1 MNLDSSDPYRRAAT
15 ALRAFSPC
23 RRRDMLRAIGCTI
36 LGTAPSAW
44 TAIPTLSPDEDN
56 AIAAAVPRAPRAV
69 PRRPRRLLIF
79 DLNVGYPGHRSIAH
93 ANRAFELMGR
103 TTGAYQTE
111 LSRDPTVFAPEYLKH
126 FDGVLL
132 NNTVGNLF
140 EDPNLRASLLNFV
153 LRGGGLM
160 GLHGTSVAF
169 TRWPG
174 AHEDW
179 PEFGRMLG
187 ARGAA
192 HRAADERGMVRVDD
206 PTHPLNAVW
215 PAKSFEFR
223 TEYFRFRDPY
233 SRRRVR
239 VLLTLQPEDP
249 NLQDGTTRSDHDY
262 AVAWVRHYGRGRV
275 FYSSVGHNPEI
286 FWDPT
291 WLQFYLG
298 AVQFILG
305 DFDVPTTPSAWLTP
319 GLRARERLGWKL
331 GFEAFSCRHLTVA
344 ETAAVAAT
352 LGVPYVSALNTQF
365 VHPNHREPL
374 TPGVSAEALAALRE
388 RLDAHGVRLLSWLI
402 RRFPRDPDTM
412 CATMSFARGL
422 GVEVVVTEPAMD
434 DLDRIR
440 RLAEEFDLRIAI
452 PNHSPTDS
460 PDVWHPDQ
468 LDRITRGRFPWIG
481 VCADIGH
488 WARAGVDPVHAVEQ
502 LADRILVL
510 QLHDLDRA
518 DSQGCDVAWG
528 TGVLNVAGVLE
539 ALARTGACPVML
551 GLEYPGEPPTA
562 LESWTACV
570 KFADEQ
576 CIRLA
581 PAERP

>member
-1 MNLDSSDPYRRAAT
+1 MGWTL
-15 ALRAFSPC
+15 
-23 RRRDMLRAIGCTI
+23 
-36 LGTAPSAW
+36 LGTAPSTWA
-44 TAIPTLSPDEDN
+44 AAATLSPDEERK
-56 AIAAAVPRAPRAV
+56 IAAAVPPAAWV
-69 PRRPRRLLIF
+69 SPRRPHRLLIF

-103 TTGAYQTE
+103 TTGVYQAE
-111 LSRDPTVFAPEYLKH
+111 VSRDPTVFAPEHLER

-132 NNTVGNLF
+132 NNAVGNLF
-140 EDPNLRASLLNFV
+140 EDPKFRASLLDFV
-153 LRGGGLM
+153 RRGGGLM

-192 HRAADERGMVRVDD
+192 HRAADERGVVRVDD
-206 PTHPLNAVW
+206 PTHPLNAIW

-249 NLQDGTTRSDHDY
+249 SLEDGTTRPDHDY

-305 DFDVPTTPSAWLTP
+305 DLDVPTTPSAWLTP
-319 GLRARERLGWKL
+319 GQRARERLGWKL
-331 GFEAFSCRHLTVA
+331 GFEALSCHHLSVA
-344 ETAAVAAT
+344 ETAEVAAR
-352 LGVPYVSALNTQF
+352 LGVPYLSALSTQS

-374 TPGVSAEALAALRE
+374 MPGVSAEALTVLRE

-402 RRFPRDPDTM
+402 RRFPREPDTM
-412 CATMSFARGL
+412 RATMSFAQGL
-422 GVEVVVTEPAMD
+422 GVEVVVTEPAVE

-440 RLAEEFDLRIAI
+440 VLAEEFDLRIAI
-452 PNHSPTDS
+452 PNHSPGESSDM
-460 PDVWHPDQ
+460 WHPDQ
-468 LDRITRGRFPWIG
+468 LDRITQGRSPWIG
-481 VCADIGH
+481 VCADVGH
-488 WARAGVDPVHAVEQ
+488 WARAGIDPVRAVEQ

-518 DSQGCDVAWG
+518 DAQGRDVAWG

-539 ALARTGACPVML
+539 ALARTGSRPVML
-551 GLEYPGEPPTA
+551 GLEYPGEPPAA
-562 LESWTACV
+562 LELWTTCV

-581 PAERP
+581 SAERP